1 MSPQND
7 LFANFLGPK
16 QYPRKAEGRAARRL
30 GGPLDYFEASLFDLP
45 DEDGMTALPL
55 GSSLES
61 SLPSRKNAAGD
72 DAGGDEVAGSREER
86 QGDCSL
92 A

>member
-7 LFANFLGPK
+7 LFANF
-16 QYPRKAEGRAARRL
+16 PRSNQFPEKAEGRAARRL
-30 GGPLDYFEASLFDLP
+30 GGPLDCFEASLFDLP
-45 DEDGMTALPL
+45 DEDGMTAFPL

-61 SLPSRKNAAGD
+61 LMAKGKDAAGEA
-72 DAGGDEVAGSREER
+72 AGGDEVAGSREER

-92 A
+92 G